1 MAKLKIYCPSSG
13 CGMPNQLIGYICE
26 SEDVFQPI
34 FAPIKGQI
42 VTNAFTSCSR
52 CTKIICTRMGPMSNA
67 ICLNCFET
75 KEN

>member
-1 MAKLKIYCPSSG
+1 MLVTYTKKMKNTKSDK
-13 CGMPNQLIGYICE
+13 QLIGYICE